1 MHMLFVIEDLSTGG
15 AQRQMINIA
24 LAMQKRGHVVEFF
37 YYRPFDFVIDQL
49 KAAGIP
55 VHFDQK
61 KSRYSLNVFFTLRKL
76 IQTGKFDLVLSFLS
90 TPNFYNIV
98 TTRLLPNRPAV
109 VVSERQSDPDGS
121 IDWRLAMTRQTYRM
135 ADHVTTNSH
144 YQRVQLTEQLPWL
157 AKRISTIYNGYN
169 LEKFHPSDQWPADDV
184 LKILVIG
191 RVVPNKNGL
200 CLIKA
205 LEILRDE
212 HHLRPQVDWV
222 GEHFEGH
229 GEELSREIAARH
241 LENQWN
247 WLYQRQDIVDLFH
260 QHHVLVHP
268 SYNEG
273 LPNVVC
279 EALACGRPVILSN
292 LQDNPYLV
300 QDGVSGYLF
309 DWQDPRDLAQKIL
322 AYSQLSPEKRVEMG
336 QHGRAFAE
344 ANLSQTRLADEYEN
358 LFKRLKHA

>member
-1 MHMLFVIEDLSTGG
+1 MHLLFVIEDLSTGG
-15 AQRQMINIA
+15 AQRQMINLA
-24 LAMQKRGHVVEFF
+24 LALQNRGHQVEFF
-37 YYRPFDFVIDQL
+37 YYRPFDFVINQL
-49 KAAGIP
+49 KDAGIP
-55 VHFDQK
+55 VHFHQK
-61 KSRYSLNVFFTLRKL
+61 HSRYSLNVFFDLRKL
-76 IQTGKFDLVLSFLS
+76 IQTGKFDVVLSFLS
-90 TPNFYNIV
+90 TPNFYNLV
-98 TTRLLPNRPAV
+98 ATRLLWKKPAV
-109 VVSERQSDPDGS
+109 VVSERQSDPDGK
-121 IDWRLAMTRQTYRM
+121 IDWRLAMTRQTYRW

-144 YQRVQLTEQLPWL
+144 YQRLQLTEQSPWL
-157 AKRISTIYNGYN
+157 KNRISTIYNGYN
-169 LEKFHPSDQWPADDV
+169 LEKFHPSEQWPSDEQ

-212 HHLRPQVDWV
+212 HNLRPQVNWV

-229 GEELSREIAARH
+229 GEELSREVAARK
-241 LENQWN
+241 LDDQWH
-247 WLYQRQDIVDLFH
+247 WLHQRKDIVELMH

-279 EALACGRPVILSN
+279 EALSCGRPVILSN

-322 AYSQLSPEKRVEMG
+322 TYWSLSPQKRAEMG

-344 ANLSQTRLADEYEN
+344 ANLSQDRLTDEYEN
-358 LFKRLKHA
+358 LFKRLIHA